1 MMVVKGVNVW
11 PSQIEQVL
19 FTLGYQANYLI
30 VVDRENNKDS
40 IELNVEKT
48 PAMAADSS
56 FDEAK
61 ATKQIVAG
69 LKSMLGI
76 LVEVKILEP
85 ETIQR
90 SEGKA
95 KRVIDKRNLYTMM

>member
-1 MMVVKGVNVW
+1 MKRF
-11 PSQIEQVL
+11 I
-19 FTLGYQANYLI
+19 FI
-30 VVDRENNKDS
+30 S

-48 PAMAADSS
+48 PEMAADPNY
-56 FDEAK
+56 DVAK

-76 LVEVKILEP
+76 LVEVKIIEP
-85 ETIQR
+85 ETILR